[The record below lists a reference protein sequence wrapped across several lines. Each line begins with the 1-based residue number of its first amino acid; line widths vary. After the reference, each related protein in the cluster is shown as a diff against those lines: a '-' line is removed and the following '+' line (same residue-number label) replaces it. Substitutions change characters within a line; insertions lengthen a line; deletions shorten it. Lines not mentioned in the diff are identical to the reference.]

1 MVKSTKTYLIRM
13 IRLPSGPHKLQ
24 KLNFGSAQNLDV
36 SQMQFTPPRQR
47 KARSA
52 SPFQKDKNGN

>member
-1 MVKSTKTYLIRM
+1 MESTKIYPVTM
-13 IRLPSGPHKLQ
+13 IRLSSGPHKLQ

-36 SQMQFTPPRQR
+36 SQVQLTPPRQR

-52 SPFQKDKNGN
+52 SPFKEEKDGK

>member
-1 MVKSTKTYLIRM
+1 MKSTKIFPVTM

-24 KLNFGSAQNLDV
+24 KLNFGSAQNLDTNQV
-36 SQMQFTPPRQR
+36 QFTPPRQR

-52 SPFQKDKNGN
+52 SPFQEDKNGK